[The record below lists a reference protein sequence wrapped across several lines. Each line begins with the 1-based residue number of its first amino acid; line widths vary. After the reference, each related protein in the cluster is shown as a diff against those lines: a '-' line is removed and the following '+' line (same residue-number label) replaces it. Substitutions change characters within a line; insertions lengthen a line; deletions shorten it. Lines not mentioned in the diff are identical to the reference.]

1 MSNACCKIYLSGSI
15 RKGEEDTRSD
25 DYFWTDNDV
34 EILGQKIQ
42 AEIEILNPALTRI
55 DRSDTKLNFGCDL
68 FLVSIS
74 TLIVVDLRRK
84 KGIGVGAELMLA
96 DQLKVPTFGIL
107 GQSSDYQKDV
117 LTNLS
122 GQDIEYWTHPF
133 AEGLCDELFDN
144 VEEACVRLNQLIKSE
159 GVASAYREKSQAA
172 IQYFRGQ
179 SPGIVD
185 QYE

>member
-15 RKGEEDTRSD
+15 RKGEEDLRAG
-25 DYFWTDNDV
+25 DYFWTDDDIDV
-34 EILGQKIQ
+34 LVHNIHE
-42 AEIEILNPALTRI
+42 EVEILNPALTRI
-55 DRSDTKLNFGCDL
+55 DRRDTRLNFGCDL

-96 DQLKVPTFGIL
+96 DQLKIPTFGIL
-107 GQSSDYQKDV
+107 GRLSDYRKDV

-122 GQDIEYWTHPF
+122 GQDIEDWTHPF

-144 VEEACVRLNQLIKSE
+144 VEAACVRLNQLIKGE
-159 GVASAYREKSQAA
+159 GIASAYREKSKAA
-172 IQYFRGQ
+172 IQYFRSQ

-185 QYE
+185 RYE

>member
-15 RKGEEDTRSD
+15 RKGEEDARSD
-25 DYFWTDNDV
+25 DYFWIDDDV
-34 EILGQKIQ
+34 ETLVQNIQ
-42 AEIEILNPALTRI
+42 AEVEILNPALTRI
-55 DRSDTKLNFGCDL
+55 DRSDTRLNFGCDL

-96 DQLKVPTFGIL
+96 DQLNIPTFGIL
-107 GQSSDYQKDV
+107 GRSSEYQKDV

-122 GQDIEYWTHPF
+122 GQDIEDWTHPF
-133 AEGLCDELFDN
+133 AEGLCDELFDT
-144 VEEACVRLNQLIKSE
+144 VEAACARLSQLIKGE
-159 GVASAYREKSQAA
+159 GIASAYGEKSQAA
-172 IQYFRGQ
+172 IRYFRGQ
-179 SPGIVD
+179 SPEIVD